1 MEHPLA
7 CRLEFGV
14 TSRREE
20 RTSDPKVSVM
30 SRKNGWCGTM
40 CVISPARY
48 PDGSTSLLPQ
58 QRLGFQGVPRLK
70 IVVCV
75 RERKKGIRIEQSHR
89 LLLSSN
95 KAEFLLFINDDSSLS
110 YIKCINGC
118 IVICH

>member
-20 RTSDPKVSVM
+20 RTSDPKISVM

-70 IVVCV
+70 IVVCE
-75 RERKKGIRIEQSHR
+75 REREKKYPNSTKPSTVIIFQQSRVLVVHQ
-89 LLLSSN
+89 
-95 KAEFLLFINDDSSLS
+95 
-110 YIKCINGC
+110 
-118 IVICH
+118 

>member
-20 RTSDPKVSVM
+20 RTSDPKISVM
-30 SRKNGWCGTM
+30 SRENGWCGTM

-75 RERKKGIRIEQSHR
+75 RERKKNVSE
-89 LLLSSN
+89 
-95 KAEFLLFINDDSSLS
+95 
-110 YIKCINGC
+110 
-118 IVICH
+118 